1 VADFLRTQW
10 RDIAGNVKFWI
21 ITVILGI
28 FMSVLTVLTHGL
40 RWWQQGALALIY
52 GFMLIWA
59 IGVTVMMAR
68 QSEHARSFTQS
79 AAKPEVGTP
88 EQFAAIDKIYKTY
101 DNQLLHETEEL
112 FRASAKKCQAG
123 DEREAFLIRSLA
135 TITILSFFESTWY
148 SIFASQLAALEQLN
162 MRFLKVEDLHP
173 YFQLNADQRPQ
184 YQFESWFGYLKT
196 QVLVRQ
202 DGYNVGITVRGR
214 EFLKYLV
221 EYGRTAKDK
230 PSL

>member
-1 VADFLRTQW
+1 VAEFFRTQW

-21 ITVILGI
+21 ITAILGV
-28 FMSVLTVLTHGL
+28 FMSALTVLTHGL
-40 RWWQQGALALIY
+40 KWWQQGALALIY

-59 IGVTVMMAR
+59 IGVTVLMAR
-68 QSEHARSFTQS
+68 QSEQTKSFTQT
-79 AAKPEVGTP
+79 AAKSEVGTP
-88 EQFAAIDKIYKTY
+88 EQFAEIDRIYKTY
-101 DNQLLHETEEL
+101 DNQLLREMEEL

-123 DEREAFLIRSLA
+123 DEREGFLIRSIA
-135 TITILSFFESTWY
+135 TVTILSFFESTWY

-162 MRFLKVEDLHP
+162 KGILKMEDLHP
-173 YFQLNADQRPQ
+173 YFQINVDQRPQ

-214 EFLKYLV
+214 EFLKYMV
-221 EYGRTAKDK
+221 ESGRTATDK
-230 PSL
+230 PLL